1 MSLKIAV
8 IGLGYVGLPLA
19 YALSKKFKVYGYD
32 ENFDRIN
39 SLKLGIDTNNE
50 VKIKFNKIL
59 FSHKLQDIG
68 NCNFYIL
75 TVPTPINIKNKPDL
89 KIIKKA
95 LKNIGGIL
103 KKNDIVVIESTVFPG
118 FTNEIA
124 VPILEK
130 NSKLKLNKDFYC
142 GYSPERINP
151 GDRKHK
157 LENIK
162 KIVSGSNIVATR
174 KIKKVYGSIISAGLH
189 VAESI
194 EIAEAAKVIEN
205 TQRDLNIALVNELK
219 IIFDKMNLSTS
230 KILRAASTKWN
241 FLNFQP
247 GLVGGHCIGVDPY
260 YLTYKAN
267 SIGIKPKVILAGRQL
282 NNSMGSYFANRF
294 LKFFKNHKLLQKK
307 NKILIL
313 GLSFKENCNDTRN
326 SKVFDIIYNL
336 SKNFKINVYD
346 PYINKKDVSLPK
358 SISLIKKIKKN
369 QYDGIIIAVK
379 HNKFK
384 KLGLEKIKSFGNKK
398 AVIYDIKNFLIENKK
413 PIFKYDIL

>member
-8 IGLGYVGLPLA
+8 IGVGYVGLPLA

-130 NSKLKLNKDFYC
+130 NSKLKLNKEFYC

-241 FLNFQP
+241 F
-247 GLVGGHCIGVDPY
+247 
-260 YLTYKAN
+260 
-267 SIGIKPKVILAGRQL
+267 
-282 NNSMGSYFANRF
+282 
-294 LKFFKNHKLLQKK
+294 
-307 NKILIL
+307 
-313 GLSFKENCNDTRN
+313 
-326 SKVFDIIYNL
+326 
-336 SKNFKINVYD
+336 
-346 PYINKKDVSLPK
+346 
-358 SISLIKKIKKN
+358 
-369 QYDGIIIAVK
+369 
-379 HNKFK
+379 
-384 KLGLEKIKSFGNKK
+384 
-398 AVIYDIKNFLIENKK
+398 
-413 PIFKYDIL
+413 